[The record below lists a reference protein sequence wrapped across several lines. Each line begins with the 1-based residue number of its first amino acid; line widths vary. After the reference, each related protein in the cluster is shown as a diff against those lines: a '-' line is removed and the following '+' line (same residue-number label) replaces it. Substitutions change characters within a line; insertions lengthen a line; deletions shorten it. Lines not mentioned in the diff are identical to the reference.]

1 MGVTG
6 TGTASGLDLD
16 RPLRTALVRSAMAP
30 SWLLLGT
37 VAVAVAAGVTVPLR
51 VQYGVLL
58 SSALLFGVP
67 HGALDHLVPG
77 RLRRGRTDRR
87 STAAVVGLYAVLG
100 TGYALVWF
108 VAPVLAFVAFVML
121 TVIHWGQGDLHALLA
136 FADVDHLPT
145 RRHRALTAVLRGGF
159 PMLVPLVAFPER
171 YRAVATDV
179 IGLFASD
186 PTGLAPVFSPRTRL
200 AVGLGLAAVAVATLS
215 LGFFRASARRGWA
228 IDAGETGLLAAYF
241 AVVPPVLAIGL
252 YFTVWHS
259 LRHVARLL
267 VEDDR
272 AAASLRG
279 GRIGPAIES
288 FARDA
293 APATIGALALFAP
306 LLWLVPRSPGDL
318 TAYAGLY
325 LVLIATLTLPHV
337 AVVTWMDREQGVWRP
352 T

>member
-1 MGVTG
+1 VGVNDAGDT
-6 TGTASGLDLD
+6 SGLELD
-16 RPLRTALVRSAMAP
+16 RPLRAALVRNAMAP
-30 SWLLLGT
+30 SWLLLG
-37 VAVAVAAGVTVPLR
+37 VIAVAFAAGVTVSLR

-58 SSALLFGVP
+58 ASALVFGVP

-77 RLRRGRTDRR
+77 RLRRGGTDRR
-87 STAAVVGLYAVLG
+87 SIAAVVGLYAVLG
-100 TGYALVWF
+100 TGYALIWF
-108 VAPVLAFVAFVML
+108 VAPVAAFASFVLL

-136 FADVDHLPT
+136 LADVDHLPT
-145 RRHRALTAVLRGGF
+145 RRHRALTAAVRGGL

-179 IGLFASD
+179 VGLFASE
-186 PTGLAPVFSPRTRL
+186 PTGLAPVFAPGTRL
-200 AVGLGLAAVAVATLS
+200 AVGLGVAAVAVATLS
-215 LGFFRASARRGWA
+215 LGFFRACSRRGWA
-228 IDAGETGLLAAYF
+228 IDAAETGLLAGYF

-267 VEDDR
+267 ADDAE
-272 AAASLRG
+272 AAAALRD
-279 GRIGPAIES
+279 GRIRPAVAS

-318 TAYAGLY
+318 AAYAGLY

-337 AVVTWMDREQGVWRP
+337 AVVSWMDREQDVWHP
-352 T
+352 S